1 MPDSHIRIKETSVE
15 DIRFEK
21 FALLIDGVQKN
32 IQKFKN
38 SIAPV
43 LGVKS
48 VHVLWIY
55 ELYIHKSGLTS
66 AELAV
71 RSNIDPSLISRELA
85 TLKRKGYI
93 AKEATPGKRTYNA
106 RITLTPEGEELA
118 KVIYDQALEV
128 QELVNEGVSD
138 SDLAVFYSVLER
150 LHDNLQAY
158 TKDIETQE
166 QEEK

>member
-1 MPDSHIRIKETSVE
+1 ME

-38 SIAPV
+38 GIAPV

-55 ELYIHKSGLTS
+55 ELYIHEGGLTS

-71 RSNIDPSLISRELA
+71 KSNIDPSLISRELA

-93 AKEATPGKRTYNA
+93 TKEATPGKRNYNA
-106 RITLTPEGEELA
+106 RITLTPEGMELA
-118 KVIYDQALEV
+118 KVIHSQALDV
-128 QELVNEGVSD
+128 QERVNDGVSA

>member
-1 MPDSHIRIKETSVE
+1 ME

-21 FALLIDGVQKN
+21 FALLIDSVQKN

-38 SIAPV
+38 GIAPV

-55 ELYIHKSGLTS
+55 ELYIHEGGLTS

-71 RSNIDPSLISRELA
+71 KSNIDPSLISRELA

-93 AKEATPGKRTYNA
+93 TKEATPGKRNYNA
-106 RITLTPEGEELA
+106 RITLTPEGMELA
-118 KVIYDQALEV
+118 TVIYSQALDV
-128 QELVNEGVSD
+128 QERVNDGVSD

>member
-1 MPDSHIRIKETSVE
+1 M
-15 DIRFEK
+15 
-21 FALLIDGVQKN
+21 
-32 IQKFKN
+32 
-38 SIAPV
+38 

-55 ELYIHKSGLTS
+55 ELYIHPDGLTS

-85 TLKRKGYI
+85 ALKRKGYI
-93 AKEATPGKRTYNA
+93 TKEVTPGKRNYNA

-118 KVIYDQALEV
+118 KVIYDQALNV
-128 QELVNEGVSD
+128 QEQVNYGISD
-138 SDLAVFYSVLER
+138 ADLAVFYSVLER
-150 LHDNLQAY
+150 LNDNLQSY
-158 TKDIETQE
+158 TKEIETQE